1 MKTPSPGRP
10 LAPSLLSADFAALGA
25 AIAAVESEAGL
36 LHVDVMDGH
45 FVPNITLGPPVVA
58 ALRRTTSLPL
68 DCHLMIEAPERLLA
82 AFAAAGADLVSVHQE
97 TCPHLH
103 RTLQTIRE
111 AGMAPGVALNP
122 ATPVESLSVILP
134 EIDFVLVMSVNPGFG
149 GQRFLPL
156 ALDKIRHLKE
166 MREARGLSFAIE
178 VDGGVCGETLPDLVA
193 AGADWFV
200 AGSAVFG
207 AADARRAARELRE
220 ALVALP

>member
-1 MKTPSPGRP
+1 MKTPPPGRL

-25 AIAAVESEAGL
+25 AIASVEGEAGL

-45 FVPNITLGPPVVA
+45 FVPNLTLGPPVVA
-58 ALRRTTSLPL
+58 ALRKATALPL
-68 DCHLMIEAPERLLA
+68 DCHLMVEAPDRLLH
-82 AFAAAGADLVSVHQE
+82 AFAAAGADLVSVHVE
-97 TCPHLH
+97 SCPHLH

-134 EIDFVLVMSVNPGFG
+134 EADFVLVMSVNPGFG

-156 ALDKIRHLKE
+156 ALDKVRALRA

-178 VDGGVCGETLPDLVA
+178 VDGGVSPETLPALVA
-193 AGADWFV
+193 AGADWLV

-207 AADARRAARELRE
+207 ATDPRGAARQLRE

>member
-1 MKTPSPGRP
+1 MKTPPPGRL

-25 AIAAVESEAGL
+25 SIAAVEGEAGL
-36 LHVDVMDGH
+36 LHVDVMDGR
-45 FVPNITLGPPVVA
+45 FVPNLTIGPPVVA
-58 ALRRTTSLPL
+58 ALRKVTPLPL

-82 AFAAAGADLVSVHQE
+82 AFAAAGADLISVHQE

-122 ATPVESLSVILP
+122 STPVESLAVVLP
-134 EIDFVLVMSVNPGFG
+134 EVDFVLVMSVNPGFG

-156 ALDKIRHLKE
+156 ALDKIRALKAL
-166 MREARGLSFAIE
+166 REARGLSFAIE
-178 VDGGVCGETLPDLVA
+178 VDGGVSLETLPALLE

-220 ALVALP
+220 ALVAHP

>member
-1 MKTPSPGRP
+1 MKTPPPGRL

-25 AIAAVESEAGL
+25 AIASVEGEAGL

-45 FVPNITLGPPVVA
+45 FVPNLTIGPPVVA
-58 ALRRTTSLPL
+58 ALRKATALPL
-68 DCHLMIEAPERLLA
+68 DCHLMVEAPDRLLA
-82 AFAAAGADLVSVHQE
+82 AFAAAGADLVSVHVE
-97 TCPHLH
+97 SCPHLH

-134 EIDFVLVMSVNPGFG
+134 EADFVLVMSVNPGFG

-156 ALDKIRHLKE
+156 ALDKVRALRA

-178 VDGGVCGETLPDLVA
+178 VDGGVSPETLPALVA
-193 AGADWFV
+193 AGADWLV

-207 AADARRAARELRE
+207 AADPRGAARQLRE